1 MDLKVKRPEI
11 RIPEPPRPPEMPLE
25 PPEVR
30 ARTALEEMVK
40 FTEGPA
46 PRIAPNC
53 LFSHQEGIVFYTTS
67 QFKVLIEQDLAAA
80 GFKFTIERIDKR
92 DYEKYIPDENLRS
105 ADQGAEWYLWA
116 LKIES
121 AETEPKPSSPVQFSA
136 NVQAPEIQHPD
147 SAKETKPALKTAEAR
162 QAVKGQADP
171 LVSIDNTERA
181 FMRAPLD
188 RSGEVPGSVAEGLQE
203 RYIAANNRYHT
214 LVGKG

>member
-92 DYEKYIPDENLRS
+92 DYEKCR
-105 ADQGAEWYLWA
+105 
-116 LKIES
+116 
-121 AETEPKPSSPVQFSA
+121 
-136 NVQAPEIQHPD
+136 
-147 SAKETKPALKTAEAR
+147 
-162 QAVKGQADP
+162 
-171 LVSIDNTERA
+171 
-181 FMRAPLD
+181 
-188 RSGEVPGSVAEGLQE
+188 RSG
-203 RYIAANNRYHT
+203 NRRKRRSNCEFA
-214 LVGKG
+214 L